1 MATRPAPAPATA
13 PATSPGG
20 EDLWGMTNIFADTDA
35 QGGVEGEEGVAL
47 EETLQELRGLLD
59 VHEQSGR
66 KTFALAAT

>member
-1 MATRPAPAPATA
+1 
-13 PATSPGG
+13 
-20 EDLWGMTNIFADTDA
+20 MTNIFADTDA